1 MKTKT
6 IPPKFQRN
14 RTGDILR
21 LERINS
27 EISSL
32 KDNLRSYT
40 CEPKTPGLFE
50 RRELIKN
57 KLEGMRNSNQELIRN
72 MQGRRRD
79 LDTRLES
86 ITGRLKQFRE
96 LESNVLEYIGMA
108 KMHC

>member
-6 IPPKFQRN
+6 TAPKYPRN
-14 RTGDILR
+14 STSTILR

-32 KDNLRSYT
+32 KDNLKSYT

-50 RRELIKN
+50 QREAIRSKLDGLRTSNKELIKN
-57 KLEGMRNSNQELIRN
+57 IQSRK
-72 MQGRRRD
+72 RD
-79 LDTRLES
+79 LDHRLES
-86 ITGRLKQFRE
+86 ITGRLKQFQE
-96 LESNVLEYIGMA
+96 LERNVLEYIGMA